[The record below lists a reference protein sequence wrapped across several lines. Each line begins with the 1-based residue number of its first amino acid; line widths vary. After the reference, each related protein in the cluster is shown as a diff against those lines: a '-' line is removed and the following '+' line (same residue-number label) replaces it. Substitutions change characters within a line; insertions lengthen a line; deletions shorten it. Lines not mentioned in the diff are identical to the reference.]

1 MQSFNF
7 PLDTAGRG
15 PILRYGVAVLS
26 VAGALIC
33 TLQMETHWQATAP
46 VAMLLMAV
54 IVTTRLGGP
63 RPALLAT
70 VLSLLGFACFVLP
83 LPAGSLGPYSA
94 QAVRLLALTLVASYI
109 VWVTA
114 TKRNALQSLRHAH
127 DELRH
132 NNEALRLENAE
143 RRRTEQQLRVSE
155 AKFRALAESAPAA
168 ILIYGEGRICYANT
182 EAEVITGYSAAELCD
197 LGRLEAIVPG
207 LPELLRGQALTGPHA
222 GSHAQRRELRML
234 TKAGEERWLGL
245 TSGAFE
251 FEGKPAAV
259 AMACDVTERK
269 RAEEALRTSEQLLKQ
284 VLATLPVGVAVTNLA
299 GDIVLT
305 NAASKNIWGDYLA
318 VCGSERWSR
327 TKGYWHYSGK
337 RVTASEW
344 ASARALSAGETSL
357 NELIDIETCDGR
369 HSTIQNSAAPI
380 RDAEGRTIG
389 CVIVNEDV
397 TERVRA
403 ESALKAS
410 ATRLQH
416 LSRRLLAVQEEERR
430 HLARELHDELGQ
442 LLATVKL
449 QLSLAGSTLGEDARA
464 SLEESIAQLQ
474 RAAEELRGLV
484 LRLRPTMLESAG
496 LLATLSWLADQNQQ
510 HTGVAIEVIGQ
521 VDEVPGDVAIACFR
535 VVQEALTNVVR
546 HARAQHVWIEL
557 RQRHGR
563 LELEV
568 RDDGVGFD
576 AETTLERAAAR
587 GSLGLIGMKERVQIL
602 GGDLEVESTPGCGT
616 WIRLSIPVTSQE
628 AESGRETA

>member
-1 MQSFNF
+1 MQTFNF
-7 PLDTAGRG
+7 PLDTAGRT
-15 PILRYGVAVLS
+15 PILGYGVAVLS
-26 VAGALIC
+26 VAAALVC
-33 TLQMETHWQATAP
+33 TLQMETRWQASAP

-54 IVTTRLGGP
+54 VATTRLGGP
-63 RPALLAT
+63 RPALLAA
-70 VLSLLGFACFVLP
+70 VLSVLGFACFVLP
-83 LPAGSLGPYSA
+83 LPAGSLGAHSA
-94 QAVRLLALTLVASYI
+94 QAVRLLALTLVAAYV

-114 TKRNALQSLRHAH
+114 TKRNAVESLRHAH

-132 NNEALRLENAE
+132 NNEALRLENTE
-143 RRRTEQQLRVSE
+143 RRRTEERLRVSE

-168 ILIYGEGRICYANT
+168 ILIYREGRICYANP
-182 EAEVITGYSAAELCD
+182 EAEAITGYSAAELCD
-197 LGRLEAIVPG
+197 LDRLETVVPG
-207 LPELLRGQALTGPHA
+207 LPELLRARALTQTHA
-222 GSHAQRRELRML
+222 ESGARRCELRMV

-251 FEGKPAAV
+251 FEGKSAAV

-269 RAEEALRTSEQLLKQ
+269 RAEEALRTNEQLLKQ
-284 VLATLPVGVAVTNLA
+284 VLATLPVGVAVTDPA

-305 NAASKNIWGDYLA
+305 NAASRNIWGEYQT
-318 VCGSERWSR
+318 VSGSERWQR
-327 TKGYWHYSGK
+327 TKGYWRDTGK
-337 RVTASEW
+337 RVEASEW
-344 ASARALSAGETSL
+344 ASVRALRAGRTSL

-369 HSTIQNSAAPI
+369 RKTIQNSAAPI
-380 RDAEGRTIG
+380 RDTDGRTLG

-397 TERVRA
+397 TERIRA

-416 LSRRLLAVQEEERR
+416 LSRRLLALQEEERR

-442 LLATVKL
+442 LLATVTV

-464 SLEESIAQLQ
+464 SLGESIAQLQ

-484 LRLRPTMLESAG
+484 LKLRPTMLDSAG
-496 LLATLSWLADQNQQ
+496 LLATLRWLADQNEQ
-510 HTGVAIEVIGQ
+510 HTGVATEVIGQ
-521 VDEVPGDVAIACFR
+521 VDDVPGEAAIACFR

-563 LELEV
+563 LELGV

-576 AETTLERAAAR
+576 VETTLERAAAR
-587 GSLGLIGMKERVQIL
+587 GSLGLLGMRERVQIL
-602 GGDLEVESTPGCGT
+602 GGDLEVESTQGGGT
-616 WIRLSIPVTSQE
+616 WIRLSIPVTSPQTE
-628 AESGRETA
+628 PEEETT